1 MENQREMDTT
11 AHMRAE
17 HADAQMRALVD
28 ELKNAFIASPKVQA
42 ALNAS
47 QSAFEVYRARQVD
60 LVSVCNDGTIA
71 PLLRDTAYCQVT
83 EQREDTLRKFL
94 IDAKPDLA

>member
-1 MENQREMDTT
+1 MVGSFDMETSFVNCG
-11 AHMRAE
+11 
-17 HADAQMRALVD
+17 V
-28 ELKNAFIASPKVQA
+28 KVQA

-47 QSAFEVYRARQVD
+47 QSAFEVYRARKVD
-60 LVSVCNDGTIA
+60 LVSVCNDGTTA